1 MASPQSNVSKTVG
14 AAKGTTAERLWAVAA
29 QLFREK
35 GYHASTTRDLADRLD
50 ITKASLYYHVSKK
63 EDLLYGICVQALE
76 HVTQAVQAALAE
88 QSDPLQRIRALVHAQ
103 LASSL
108 TELDLHA
115 TMLLNLDQL
124 TGDHLVEVLKLRNR
138 YEDLVRSVV
147 SGAQKAGALRDDI
160 SARNLTLVLLNM
172 INWTLTWYK
181 PAGQLLPAGF
191 AAVIADVY
199 LDGAAVT

>member
-1 MASPQSNVSKTVG
+1 MASPQSNVSKTAG

-191 AAVIADVY
+191 ASVIADVY